1 MLIHCWTTRKKVQ
14 MSPLSCILRHWR
26 IGSNLAHQDFE
37 LQLWMA
43 KMKLTTKALS
53 FESLRTLDQ
62 LCEIKVQM
70 EYVLNATKHISAD
83 NS

>member
-1 MLIHCWTTRKKVQ
+1 
-14 MSPLSCILRHWR
+14 
-26 IGSNLAHQDFE
+26 
-37 LQLWMA
+37 MA